1 LICKNNYIFETQ
13 TSELK
18 DIVMNKI
25 LFTAIVFFISTIIHA
40 QTTDPEK
47 ELVTKKILL
56 PAAGKPSA
64 NFVKHVQTG
73 NLLFLSGH
81 GFCGPNPSAVDTGK
95 LGGTLTVDQGYQA
108 ARNVGLC
115 MLATLKDA
123 VGDLNKVKR
132 IIRVYGMV
140 NCTDDFKDQPKVM
153 NGFSDLMVEV
163 FGENGKHV
171 RAAVGM
177 NALPNGISVEV
188 EMLVELKE

>member
-1 LICKNNYIFETQ
+1 MKKIILSVIIAFLTNNVY
-13 TSELK
+13 
-18 DIVMNKI
+18 
-25 LFTAIVFFISTIIHA
+25 A
-40 QTTDPEK
+40 QITDPEK
-47 ELVTKKILL
+47 ELINKKIVL

-81 GFCGPNPSAVDTGK
+81 GFCGLKPSSVDTGK
-95 LGGTLTVDQGYQA
+95 LGKTLTVEQGYQA

-188 EMLVELKE
+188 EMLVELKEEVRSRKLEVGNKN

>member
-1 LICKNNYIFETQ
+1 
-13 TSELK
+13 
-18 DIVMNKI
+18 MNKFI
-25 LFTAIVFFISTIIHA
+25 LAAIVILLSTTLHA
-40 QTTDPEK
+40 QITDPEK
-47 ELVTKKILL
+47 ELISKKIVL
-56 PAAGKPSA
+56 PVAGKPSA
-64 NFVKHVQTG
+64 NFVKHVQIG

-81 GFCGPNPSAVDTGK
+81 GFCGTTPSAVDTGK
-95 LGGTLTVDQGYQA
+95 LGRTLTVEQGYQA

-188 EMLVELKE
+188 EMLVELK

>member
-1 LICKNNYIFETQ
+1 MKSILLLLMVLSTTYSFCQVVNAEQNLLNKN
-13 TSELK
+13 
-18 DIVMNKI
+18 
-25 LFTAIVFFISTIIHA
+25 IS
-40 QTTDPEK
+40 
-47 ELVTKKILL
+47 L

-81 GFCGPNPSAVDTGK
+81 GFCGTTPSAVDTGK
-95 LGGTLTVDQGYQA
+95 LGRTLTVEQGYQA

-188 EMLVELKE
+188 EMLVELK

>member
-1 LICKNNYIFETQ
+1 
-13 TSELK
+13 
-18 DIVMNKI
+18 MNKVVLTIII
-25 LFTAIVFFISTIIHA
+25 LFISTTLQA
-40 QTTDPEK
+40 QTTNPEIQ
-47 ELVTKKILL
+47 LVTKKIVL

-64 NFVKHVQTG
+64 NFVKHVQSG

-81 GFCGPNPSAVDTGK
+81 GYFGSNPTAVDTGK
-95 LGGTLTVDQGYQA
+95 LGRTLTVEQGFQA

-132 IIRVYGMV
+132 VIRVYGMV

-188 EMLVELKE
+188 EMLVELKK

>member
-1 LICKNNYIFETQ
+1 MKIIFLLFMLFSSTYSFSQVVNAEKN
-13 TSELK
+13 LLDK
-18 DIVMNKI
+18 G
-25 LFTAIVFFISTIIHA
+25 IS
-40 QTTDPEK
+40 
-47 ELVTKKILL
+47 L
-56 PAAGKPSA
+56 PVAGKPSA

-81 GFCGPNPSAVDTGK
+81 GFCGPTPSAVDTGK
-95 LGGTLTVDQGYQA
+95 LGRTLTVEQGYQA